1 LFLAGW
7 PTAPLKAPNPKH
19 QAPEKHQT
27 TSSKRCAMD
36 LMFEYC
42 CFFGA
47 WILVLDVSGVLDP
60 TLGAHGIR
68 VFSCGFHFPIVKRAG
83 LRY

>member
-19 QAPEKHQT
+19 QA
-27 TSSKRCAMD
+27 TSSKRCALD

-47 WILVLDVSGVLDP
+47 WILVLGVSGAFDP
-60 TLGAHGIR
+60 TLDAHGIR